1 MEYNL
6 IELIACPMC
15 KNTSFSLTTIS
26 RSDISSY
33 EVRPVTEKS
42 GKEPYNTTIE
52 ENHYKGI
59 IDGVL
64 LCDSCG
70 RWYPIV
76 NSIYVLLP
84 DIFRDEKV
92 NIEFLIKYK
101 TQLPETIV
109 NNGKPFNLGAI

>member
-26 RSDISSY
+26 RRDTASH
-33 EVRPVTEKS
+33 ELRPVTRKS
-42 GKEPYNTTIE
+42 GKETYNITTG
-52 ENHYKGI
+52 ENHYRDI

-64 LCDSCG
+64 LCDSCD

-76 NSIYVLLP
+76 NSVYVLLP

-92 NIEFLIKYK
+92 NMEFLIKYK

-109 NNGKPFNLGAI
+109 NNGKPFNLRAI